1 MRGARRTAAT
11 IATRGLSPALAR
23 YYQVK
28 GVRTGRHPT
37 FAGLPIISQL
47 TAGQI
52 QLGDDVKLVSTA
64 LMSPLGSWG
73 PCVLRCM
80 NATASIEI
88 GDDCGFTGA
97 VIVARN
103 RIRLGR
109 RVMLGPGVVITDSDH
124 HPLLP
129 VERRYLPAP
138 EPDPR
143 DDVTIG
149 DDVFIGVRSTVLP
162 GVTIGAGSVIGAG
175 STVVH
180 SIPAGVVA
188 GGSPARVLRD
198 LAVAAPPADAQV
210 S

>member
-1 MRGARRTAAT
+1 VRMRGARRTAAT
-11 IATRGLSPALAR
+11 IGTRALSPTIAR
-23 YYQVK
+23 YYRSK
-28 GVRTGRHPT
+28 GVRIGGRPT
-37 FAGLPIISQL
+37 FAGLPVISHES
-47 TAGQI
+47 AGQI
-52 QLGDDVKLVSTA
+52 HLGDDVKLVSTA
-64 LMSPLGSWG
+64 LMATLGSWG

-80 NATASIEI
+80 NDTARIEI

-103 RIRLGR
+103 TIRVGR

-129 VERRYLPAP
+129 FERRYLAAPAP
-138 EPDPR
+138 DPL

-175 STVVH
+175 STVVR

-188 GGSPARVLRD
+188 AGSPATVLRD
-198 LAVAAPPADAQV
+198 LTAVAV
-210 S
+210 TS